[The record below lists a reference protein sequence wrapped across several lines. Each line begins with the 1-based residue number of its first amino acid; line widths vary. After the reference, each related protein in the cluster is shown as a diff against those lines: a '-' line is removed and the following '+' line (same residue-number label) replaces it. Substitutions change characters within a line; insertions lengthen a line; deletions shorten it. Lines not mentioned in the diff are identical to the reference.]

1 MMSLPNLVLCSSYQR
16 CVNVTN
22 EPEKIVSHC
31 GLVNILSI
39 RCRHRRIARSA
50 MKLKTSPSLA
60 LRTTWAERGG
70 EKTEAASKSDTHSL
84 SGGLFAELKLYQ
96 QLIKSEWISMRLR
109 KHLRHRIP
117 FFLCARFHLFL
128 LDLKHD
134 DEKWTFTFY
143 MHTRILWQIVAG
155 FVWLKVQAML
165 LLALTRFDT
174 LFIESRS
181 INSFLTTSFWQT

>member
-1 MMSLPNLVLCSSYQR
+1 MSPTSRKKLFLTVDLSIFYQFGVVIDALHVLRWSWKPVPRSL
-16 CVNVTN
+16 
-22 EPEKIVSHC
+22 C
-31 GLVNILSI
+31 GLHEP
-39 RCRHRRIARSA
+39 REEE
-50 MKLKTSPSLA
+50 K
-60 LRTTWAERGG
+60 
-70 EKTEAASKSDTHSL
+70 KTEAASKSDTHSL